1 MAVNLL
7 PTMVS
12 LVRCAVTLLD
22 SNLGA
27 PINAFKA
34 ALKQGEVLIGF
45 WQALTCPETVE
56 ISASAGFDW
65 LLFDAEHAPNDMA
78 MLREQLRAS
87 SFGNSQAVV
96 RVTEGHDHM
105 LKQVLDIGFQTVLIP
120 MVNTAEQAKSVVEA
134 CLYPPEG
141 RRGVGAA
148 LARASNFGRRS
159 SYLANANDEICIL
172 VQVESAEALRNLDEI
187 LKIDRID
194 GVFIGPADLS
204 ADMGY
209 RGQPTHP
216 EMRKILRET
225 TRKIRQAGKAPGILL
240 GAPDHVAEAREDGAQ
255 FIAVGS
261 DVGLFMRATTQL
273 AEQYVK
279 PRN

>member
-1 MAVNLL
+1 MTSNDQSQLA
-7 PTMVS
+7 PT
-12 LVRCAVTLLD
+12 
-22 SNLGA
+22 NG
-27 PINAFKA
+27 FKA
-34 ALKQGEVLIGF
+34 ALKRGEVLIGF

-78 MLREQLRAS
+78 MLREQLRAAS
-87 SFGNSQAVV
+87 CGDTQAVV
-96 RVTEGHDHM
+96 RVTEGHDFM
-105 LKQVLDIGFQTVLIP
+105 LKQVLDIGYQTVLIP
-120 MVNTAEQAKSVVEA
+120 MVNTAEQAQSVVEA

-148 LARASNFGRRS
+148 LARASNFGRRTQ
-159 SYLANANDEICIL
+159 YLSNANDEICIL
-172 VQVESAEALRNLDEI
+172 VQVESAEAIANLDEI

-216 EMRKILRET
+216 VMRKILRET
-225 TRKIRQAGKAPGILL
+225 TRRIKAEGKAPGILL
-240 GAPDHVAEAREDGAQ
+240 GTEEHVAEAREDGAQ

-273 AEQYVK
+273 AIQYTK